1 MSDVLHTVINS
12 VYVETNANRA
22 SHTSVTDFF
31 SRDHDPFTQASQARP
46 LAVVGRTPL
55 SVSLSLSL

>member
-31 SRDHDPFTQASQARP
+31 RGITTPSLKPLRP
-46 LAVVGRTPL
+46 GL
-55 SVSLSLSL
+55 